1 MTKILVVDDAAD
13 NAKLLAC
20 NLEDEGYAVATA
32 SDGPEA
38 LRLAR
43 TEHPDLMLLDIM
55 MPGMDG
61 TEVCRQV
68 KADPELKDIPII
80 MVTAKHLD
88 EDVVKGLDAGADDY
102 VSKPVHNDILAA
114 RLRSVLR
121 VKESRDA
128 IARINRRLHDEIIV
142 RRRTERALRKTQS
155 KLRTSNRSLE
165 RMCAA
170 ARAATQAKSQ
180 FLADMCHEIR
190 TPLDRHPRLRRPP
203 SGIGPVGGRSAR
215 PSPDHP
221 SQRRFPAR
229 IAQ

>member
-13 NAKLLAC
+13 NVKLLAC

-114 RLRSVLR
+114 
-121 VKESRDA
+121 
-128 IARINRRLHDEIIV
+128 
-142 RRRTERALRKTQS
+142 T
-155 KLRTSNRSLE
+155 
-165 RMCAA
+165 
-170 ARAATQAKSQ
+170 
-180 FLADMCHEIR
+180 EIR
-190 TPLDRHPRLRRPP
+190 PSRQGKPRRHRESTDVSTMRSSCADAPTLRRE
-203 SGIGPVGGRSAR
+203 R
-215 PSPDHP
+215 PSPDFAEAIGRWSGCGP
-221 SQRRFPAR
+221 RGPPPRPRANSSPTCATKS
-229 IAQ
+229 APP